1 MSIRPIFE
9 PTQHK
14 PTTRRL
20 GRSCAVAGMVIALL
34 SVTPMLSSVA
44 SAQNQTQN
52 QIQAQA
58 RPSAVLIPDIDP
70 LAFAAN
76 AALEQLRID
85 LVQFDGG
92 EETSVTYLRLRREAA
107 EVAAKR
113 LALDPDELE
122 AAWADSDLN
131 HQTALLAALTQVG
144 VPYKRYAMKPGIGF
158 DCSGLTSFAW
168 SQAGFNIPR
177 NSTRQIRAADPRTKD
192 TAQAGDL
199 LRYPGH
205 VMMWLGVGQA
215 VIHSPQPRQFVEV
228 KILNTR
234 TMKRSTFGDPTE

>member
-1 MSIRPIFE
+1 MNDSHTKNFG
-9 PTQHK
+9 
-14 PTTRRL
+14 RRFI
-20 GRSCAVAGMVIALL
+20 AVVGSVVALVSL
-34 SVTPMLSSVA
+34 VSMAAPVA
-44 SAQNQTQN
+44 VSGVAAQKVVGQN
-52 QIQAQA
+52 
-58 RPSAVLIPDIDP
+58 PSAVIIPDIDP

-76 AALEQLRID
+76 QALEQLRDD
-85 LVQFDGG
+85 LVRFDGSA
-92 EETSVTYLRLRREAA
+92 EITHSFIRLRRATA
-107 EVAAKR
+107 EQVADR
-113 LALDPDELE
+113 LDLDADELE
-122 AAWADSDLN
+122 AAWADSDIN

-144 VPYKRYAMKPGIGF
+144 TPYKRFTMKPGIGF

-168 SQAGFNIPR
+168 SQAGFSIPR
-177 NSTRQIRAADPRTKD
+177 NSTQQIRAADPRTPD

>member
-1 MSIRPIFE
+1 MFE
-9 PTQHK
+9 LTQQK
-14 PTTRRL
+14 PTTRPF
-20 GRSCAVAGMVIALL
+20 GRVCAVAGMVIALL
-34 SVTPMLSSVA
+34 NVTPMLSSVV
-44 SAQNQTQN
+44 SAQNMSQTP
-52 QIQAQA
+52 A

-70 LAFAAN
+70 LAFAASE
-76 AALEQLRID
+76 ALEQLQID
-85 LVQFDGG
+85 LIRNGG
-92 EETSVTYLRLRREAA
+92 SAETSVTYVRLRRETA
-107 EVAAKR
+107 EFAAKR
-113 LALDPDELE
+113 LALDPDDLE
-122 AAWADSDLN
+122 DAWADSDLN

-144 VPYKRYAMKPGIGF
+144 VPYKKFARKPGIGF

-168 SQAGFNIPR
+168 SQAGFSIPR
-177 NSTRQIRAADPRTKD
+177 NSTQQIRAADPRTKD

-234 TMKRSTFGDPTE
+234 AMKRSTFGDPTE

>member
-1 MSIRPIFE
+1 MFE
-9 PTQHK
+9 LTQQK
-14 PTTRRL
+14 PTTRRF
-20 GRSCAVAGMVIALL
+20 GRVSVVAGMVIALL
-34 SVTPMLSSVA
+34 NVTPMLSSVA
-44 SAQNQTQN
+44 SAQNISQTP
-52 QIQAQA
+52 A

-70 LAFAAN
+70 LAFAASE
-76 AALEQLRID
+76 ALEQLQID
-85 LVQFDGG
+85 LIRHGG
-92 EETSVTYLRLRREAA
+92 NAETSVTYVRLRRETA
-107 EVAAKR
+107 EFAAKR

-122 AAWADSDLN
+122 DAWADSDLN

-144 VPYKRYAMKPGIGF
+144 VPYKKFARKPGIGF

-168 SQAGFNIPR
+168 SQAGFSSPR
-177 NSTRQIRAADPRTKD
+177 NSTQQIRAADPRTKD

-234 TMKRSTFGDPTE
+234 AMKRSTFGDPTE

>member
-1 MSIRPIFE
+1 MNDSHTNNFG
-9 PTQHK
+9 
-14 PTTRRL
+14 RRFIGL
-20 GRSCAVAGMVIALL
+20 VASVVALVSLMAVSAPL
-34 SVTPMLSSVA
+34 SVSAV
-44 SAQNQTQN
+44 SAQTVVGQN
-52 QIQAQA
+52 PA
-58 RPSAVLIPDIDP
+58 AVIIPDIDP

-76 AALEQLRID
+76 EALEQLQID
-85 LVQFDGG
+85 LVRFDGG
-92 EETSVTYLRLRREAA
+92 AEAGVMYVRLRREAA
-107 EVAAKR
+107 QIAAKR
-113 LALDPDELE
+113 LALDPAELE
-122 AAWADSDLN
+122 AAWADSDIQ

-144 VPYKRYAMKPGIGF
+144 VPYKKFAMKPGIGF

-168 SQAGFNIPR
+168 GQAGFNIPH

>member
-1 MSIRPIFE
+1 MFE
-9 PTQHK
+9 LTQQK
-14 PTTRRL
+14 PTTRRF
-20 GRSCAVAGMVIALL
+20 GRVSVVAGMVIALL
-34 SVTPMLSSVA
+34 NVTPMLSSVV
-44 SAQNQTQN
+44 SAQNMSQSS
-52 QIQAQA
+52 A
-58 RPSAVLIPDIDP
+58 RPSVVLIPDIDP
-70 LAFAAN
+70 LAFAASE
-76 AALEQLRID
+76 ALEQLQID
-85 LVQFDGG
+85 LIRIGG
-92 EETSVTYLRLRREAA
+92 SAETSVTYVRLRRETA
-107 EVAAKR
+107 EIAAKR

-122 AAWADSDLN
+122 DAWADSDLN

-144 VPYKRYAMKPGIGF
+144 VPYKKFARKPGIGF

-168 SQAGFNIPR
+168 GQAGFNIPH

>member
-1 MSIRPIFE
+1 MNDSHTKNFG
-9 PTQHK
+9 
-14 PTTRRL
+14 RRFI
-20 GRSCAVAGMVIALL
+20 AVVGSVVALVSL
-34 SVTPMLSSVA
+34 VSMAAPVA
-44 SAQNQTQN
+44 VSGVAAQKVVGQN
-52 QIQAQA
+52 
-58 RPSAVLIPDIDP
+58 PSAVIIPDIDP

-76 AALEQLRID
+76 EALEQLQID
-85 LVQFDGG
+85 LVRFDGG
-92 EETSVTYLRLRREAA
+92 EETSVMYVRLRREAA
-107 EVAAKR
+107 QIAAKR
-113 LALDPDELE
+113 LALDPAELE
-122 AAWADSDLN
+122 AAWADSDIQ

-144 VPYKRYAMKPGIGF
+144 VPYKRFARKPGIGF

-168 SQAGFNIPR
+168 SQAGFNIPH